1 MLTLKEVYEQ
11 LMREKHFKDIIR
23 IQYEMITEMNAWIN
37 ENVPMTDERDDS
49 YNEIFIEGMDRLCD
63 KFFERKNLSSSC
75 GGQFKSDMYDWKSI
89 ENMFEEEDEEL

>member
-63 KFFERKNLSSSC
+63 KFFERKNLSS
-75 GGQFKSDMYDWKSI
+75 
-89 ENMFEEEDEEL
+89 